1 MSNESKSRAPV
12 RLTSL
17 SHGAG
22 CACKLSAKEL
32 ATVLKDLPLVDDPRS
47 LIDAATKDDAAV
59 YRISDDRAIVATL
72 DFFTPIVDDPY
83 TFGVIATAN
92 AFSDIYAM
100 AATPLFGLS
109 IVAWPRDPTLLP
121 LLNKVMRGASD
132 VVEEAGVFILGGHSI
147 DDAEPKFG
155 MVAIG
160 EVNVADLISN
170 ANSRVGDVLILTKP
184 LGTGIMTT
192 ALKRDLITDEQ
203 LQPAVDSM
211 SKLNADAA
219 GVIRD
224 NREAVHAV
232 TDITGFGLV
241 GHLRNMLEAS
251 GHSASIDVDSLPVL
265 PDVRDL
271 IDDGVI
277 PGGTRRNHE
286 AACEIT
292 HWSEGVTSTDQ
303 FLMTDAQTSGGL
315 LIAVDPEH
323 AESFIQSLK
332 DAGTLAQA
340 LIGEVTPR
348 GEHLVEARSG
358 RINPSS

>member
-1 MSNESKSRAPV
+1 MSTEAETATPV

-32 ATVLKDLPLVDDPRS
+32 ASVLKDLPLVDDPRS
-47 LIDAATKDDAAV
+47 LIDASTRDDAAV
-59 YRISDDRAIVATL
+59 YKISDDRAIVATL
-72 DFFTPIVDDPY
+72 DFFTPIVDDAY
-83 TFGVIATAN
+83 TFGAIATAN

-109 IVAWPRDPTLLP
+109 IVAWPRDPTMLP
-121 LLNKVMRGASD
+121 LLNKAMRGATD
-132 VVEEAGVFILGGHSI
+132 VAGQAGVFVLGGHSI

-160 EVNVADLISN
+160 EVKLADLVSN

-192 ALKRDLITDEQ
+192 ALKRDLVTDEQ
-203 LQPAVDSM
+203 LQPAIDSM

-219 GVIRD
+219 GVIRGQRD
-224 NREAVHAV
+224 AVHAV
-232 TDITGFGLV
+232 TDVTGFGLL

-251 GHSASIDVDSLPVL
+251 GHSARIDAGRLPVI
-265 PDVRDL
+265 PMVREL
-271 IDDGVI
+271 IQKGVL

-292 HWSEGVTSTDQ
+292 RWSDAVSSTDQ
-303 FLMTDAQTSGGL
+303 FVMTDAQTSGGL
-315 LIAVDPEH
+315 LIAVDCEH
-323 AESFIQSLK
+323 ADAFVRSLA
-332 DAGTLAQA
+332 DAGTLSQA
-340 LIGEVTPR
+340 IIGEVIPR
-348 GEHLVEARSG
+348 EEYLVSAVR
-358 RINPSS
+358 NP

>member
-1 MSNESKSRAPV
+1 MTNTPI

-47 LIDAATKDDAAV
+47 LIDASTKDDAAV
-59 YRISDDRAIVATL
+59 YKISEDRAIVATL
-72 DFFTPIVDDPY
+72 DFFTPIVDDAY

-109 IVAWPRDPTLLP
+109 IVAWPRDPTMLP
-121 LLNKVMRGASD
+121 LLNKAMRGATD
-132 VVEEAGVFILGGHSI
+132 VAKQAGVFVLGGHSI

-160 EVNVADLISN
+160 EVNLADLISN
-170 ANSRVGDVLILTKP
+170 ANSEVGDVLVLTKP

-192 ALKRDLITDEQ
+192 ALKRDLIGEEQ
-203 LQPAVDSM
+203 LRPAVESM

-219 GVIRD
+219 GVIREHR
-224 NREAVHAV
+224 NAVHAV
-232 TDITGFGLV
+232 TDVTGFGLL

-251 GHSASIDVDSLPVL
+251 GHSARINVNSLPVI
-265 PDVRDL
+265 PMVKEL
-271 IDDGVI
+271 IQDGVL

-286 AACEIT
+286 AACEVT
-292 HWSEGVTSTDQ
+292 SWSDEISSTDQ
-303 FLMTDAQTSGGL
+303 YLMTDAQTSGGL
-315 LIAVDPEH
+315 LIAVDKRH
-323 AESFIQSLK
+323 ADSFVRSLA

-340 LIGEVTPR
+340 IIGEIIPR
-348 GEHLVEARSG
+348 EEFLVSAVKK
-358 RINPSS
+358 P

>member
-1 MSNESKSRAPV
+1 MSDNSKTNAPI

-47 LIDAATKDDAAV
+47 LIDASTKDDAAV
-59 YRISDDRAIVATL
+59 YKVSDDRAIVATL

-83 TFGVIATAN
+83 TFGTIATAN
-92 AFSDIYAM
+92 ALSDVYAM
-100 AATPLFGLS
+100 AATPLFALS
-109 IVAWPRDPTLLP
+109 IVAWPRDPDMLP
-121 LLNKVMRGASD
+121 LLNKAMRGATD
-132 VVEEAGVFILGGHSI
+132 VAKQAGVFILGGHSI

-160 EVNVADLISN
+160 EVKLADLMSN
-170 ANSRVGDVLILTKP
+170 ANAEVGDVLILTKP

-192 ALKRDLITDEQ
+192 ALKRDLISEEE
-203 LQPAVDSM
+203 LQPAIDSM

-219 GVIRD
+219 GVIQKHRD
-224 NREAVHAV
+224 AIHAV

-241 GHLRNMLEAS
+241 GHLSNMLETS
-251 GHSASIDVDSLPVL
+251 GHSAQIKADGLPVI
-265 PDVRDL
+265 PKVKEL
-271 IDDGVI
+271 IENGVI

-292 HWSEGVTSTDQ
+292 QWSAEISNTDQ

-315 LIAVDPEH
+315 LIAVDPKQVDG
-323 AESFIQSLK
+323 FIQSLS
-332 DAGTLAQA
+332 DAGTLVQA
-340 LIGEVTPR
+340 VIGEIIPR
-348 GEHLVEARSG
+348 GEHLVNAVK
-358 RINPSS
+358 

>member
-1 MSNESKSRAPV
+1 MSNSPETTAPF

-22 CACKLSAKEL
+22 CACKLSASEL

-47 LIDAATKDDAAV
+47 LIDASTKDDAAV
-59 YRISDDRAIVATL
+59 YKISDDRAIVATL

-83 TFGVIATAN
+83 TFGAIATAN
-92 AFSDIYAM
+92 AFSDVYAM

-109 IVAWPRDPTLLP
+109 IVAWPRDPNLLP
-121 LLNKVMRGASD
+121 LLNKAMRGATD
-132 VVEEAGVFILGGHSI
+132 VAKQAGVFILGGHSI

-160 EVNVADLISN
+160 EVKLADLISN
-170 ANSRVGDVLILTKP
+170 ANAEVGDVLILTKP

-192 ALKRDLITDEQ
+192 ALKRDLISAEE
-203 LQPAVDSM
+203 LQPAIDSM

-219 GVIRD
+219 GVIQKHRD
-224 NREAVHAV
+224 AVHAV
-232 TDITGFGLV
+232 TDITGFGLL

-251 GHSASIDVDSLPVL
+251 GHSARIKADSLPVI
-265 PDVRDL
+265 PKVKEL
-271 IDDGVI
+271 IENDVI

-292 HWSEGVTSTDQ
+292 HWSEGISSTDQ
-303 FLMTDAQTSGGL
+303 FLMSDAQTSGGL
-315 LIAVDPEH
+315 LIAVDPKQVDTL
-323 AESFIQSLK
+323 IQSLG

-340 LIGEVTPR
+340 VIGEMVPR
-348 GEHLVEARSG
+348 GEHLV
-358 RINPSS
+358 NVVK

>member
-1 MSNESKSRAPV
+1 MSTETGTAAPV

-32 ATVLKDLPLVDDPRS
+32 ASVLKDLPLVDDPRS
-47 LIDAATKDDAAV
+47 LIDASTKDDAAV
-59 YRISDDRAIVATL
+59 YRISDDRAVVATL
-72 DFFTPIVDDPY
+72 DFFTPIVDDAY
-83 TFGVIATAN
+83 TFGAIATAN

-109 IVAWPRDPTLLP
+109 IVAWPRDPTMLP
-121 LLNKVMRGASD
+121 LLNKTMRGATD
-132 VVEEAGVFILGGHSI
+132 VARQAGVFVLGGHSI

-160 EVNVADLISN
+160 EVQLADLISN
-170 ANSRVGDVLILTKP
+170 ANSVVGDVLVLTKP

-192 ALKRDLITDEQ
+192 ALKRDLVTDEQ
-203 LQPAVDSM
+203 LQPAIDSM

-219 GVIRD
+219 AVIRKHRD
-224 NREAVHAV
+224 AVHAV
-232 TDITGFGLV
+232 TDVTGFGLL
-241 GHLRNMLEAS
+241 GHLRNMLDAS
-251 GHSASIDVDSLPVL
+251 GHSARVDAGCLPVI
-265 PDVRDL
+265 PMVREL
-271 IDDGVI
+271 IEKGVL

-292 HWSEGVTSTDQ
+292 QWSDAVSSTDQ
-303 FLMTDAQTSGGL
+303 YLMTDAQTSGGL

-323 AESFIQSLK
+323 ADVFIRSLAE
-332 DAGTLAQA
+332 AGTLAQA
-340 LIGEVTPR
+340 IIGEIIPR
-348 GEHLVEARSG
+348 ERYLVSAVR
-358 RINPSS
+358 NP